1 MSDDTYNGWT
11 NYPTWNVSLW
21 IGNDGS
27 TQEYWVDRAQ
37 ELANDFG
44 KENAT
49 GRLADD
55 LKSEIEDQSPIA
67 SDASTYAD
75 ILGWALDQVD
85 WHEIAENMLA
95 DVEVEEDDE
104 EAEEDDD
111 LDANG
116 NENMHCNQCEATM
129 IQGVYCHETG
139 CSNTHKVKRND
150 EWVIEASEYDN

>member
-55 LKSEIEDQSPIA
+55 LKSEIEDQSPLA
-67 SDASTYAD
+67 SDASTYTD
-75 ILGWALDQVD
+75 ILGWALEQVD
-85 WHEIAENMLA
+85 WYEIAENMLQ
-95 DVEVEEDDE
+95 DVEEDDE
-104 EAEEDDD
+104 TEEDDD